1 MVSALS
7 ISIVSALGISAR
19 AADPPPPD
27 VAIEPE
33 AGAAL
38 EEVVVLAAKR
48 PQPLRQV
55 KAGLSLPVWRDHLF
69 VGAEVRYRSPVRLGL
84 GSLDLPKGWS
94 AQLKVYD
101 VTAQPWVEPSLAEDS
116 RPIVRIPHGGPTA
129 VLRLSYGF

>member
-48 PQPLRQV
+48 PQPLHQV
-55 KAGLSLPVWRDHLF
+55 KAGLSLPVWR
-69 VGAEVRYRSPVRLGL
+69 
-84 GSLDLPKGWS
+84 DLPKGWS

-101 VTAQPWVEPSLAEDS
+101 VTGQPWVEPSLAEDS